1 METTLLTRLQN
12 WYITNCDD
20 VWEHQFGVSIA
31 TLDNPGWKVK
41 INLLDTCLQELR
53 YEKQFDNGTF
63 NWLSI
68 KVTEKV
74 FEATGDPSKLTI
86 ILETFLDEIIP
97 KYADPDFEYKVY
109 VSLTGGPTKIWRPA
123 KAKMISEDVLQII
136 RFPDL
141 NYNDIRTLSVD
152 DITFEKEDIFK
163 YKTNVSVGDNV
174 KVELEETFMGVTLIA
189 QEKLQA
195 TNKASSGSESQR

>member
-1 METTLLTRLQN
+1 MDTTLLTRLQS

-20 VWEHQFGVSIA
+20 VWEHQLGVSIA
-31 TLDNPGWKVK
+31 TLDNPGWIVK

-63 NWLSI
+63 DWLFI

-86 ILETFLDEIIP
+86 ILKTFLDEIIP
-97 KYADPDFEYKVY
+97 KYADPHFEYEVY
-109 VSLTGGPTKIWRPA
+109 VSLKGGPTKIWRPA
-123 KAKMISEDVLQII
+123 KAKMISEDILQIT

-163 YKTNVSVGDNV
+163 YETNVSVGDNI
-174 KVELEETFMGVTLIA
+174 KVELELTFMGVTLIA
-189 QEKLQA
+189 KE
-195 TNKASSGSESQR
+195 